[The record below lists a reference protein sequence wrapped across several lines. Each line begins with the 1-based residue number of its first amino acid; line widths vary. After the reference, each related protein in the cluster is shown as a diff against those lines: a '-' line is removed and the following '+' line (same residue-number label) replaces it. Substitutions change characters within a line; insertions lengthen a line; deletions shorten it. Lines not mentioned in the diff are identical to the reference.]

1 MMSKRYQN
9 ITIWLILPLILSCL
23 TCCAPQKKSFSYT
36 PSKMPVKSGTSYQ
49 KKTPTVKSES
59 AAKPTNSSNESLS
72 SISKKLGIN
81 VTSSDN
87 IKLYSEAAS
96 WIGTKY
102 KYGGTSKNGVDCS
115 GLTHL
120 MYKSVYGKT
129 LSRQSNL
136 ILSNDCKRISKSQ
149 LKEGDLVF
157 FRTDGKKSSV
167 PNHVGI
173 YLKQNKFIHSS
184 SSKGVVISDLAT
196 DYYVKNWITGGRVI
210 K

>member
-1 MMSKRYQN
+1 MSSQN
-9 ITIWLILPLILSCL
+9 
-23 TCCAPQKKSFSYT
+23 KN
-36 PSKMPVKSGTSYQ
+36 
-49 KKTPTVKSES
+49 PTVKSES
-59 AAKPTNSSNESLS
+59 AAKPTNSSNESLN

-87 IKLYSEAAS
+87 IKLYREAAS
-96 WIGTKY
+96 WVGTKY
-102 KYGGTSKNGVDCS
+102 KYGGSSRNGVDCS

-136 ILSNDCKRISKSQ
+136 ILTNDCKRISKSQ
-149 LKEGDLVF
+149 LKEGDLIF

-184 SSKGVVISDLAT
+184 SSKGVVISDLTT
-196 DYYVKNWITGGRVI
+196 DYYVKNWITGGKVI